1 MSGLCAVPGCP
12 NEAELFHPDRYVG
25 LCREHPDWILAYGI
39 VGSERETDRRVNA
52 KLTADIRLAPVEKQ
66 TAKCHTRQV

>member
-1 MSGLCAVPGCP
+1 MSELCAVPGCP

-39 VGSERETDRRVNA
+39 VGTGVLVDGPKEGT
-52 KLTADIRLAPVEKQ
+52 
-66 TAKCHTRQV
+66 